1 MTRLSHGSSFV
12 DARNREGRIL
22 GAAARERV
30 IAVAPER
37 VIAVAPERVIVV
49 APERVIAAAPERV
62 IVAEED
68 LAVTQAEVVWAEIAA
83 EQGAVVQRVAAV
95 AASTAA
101 PEVAAALSAAWIAAA
116 APRAARAS
124 GAARVG
130 EAVAVEPPGAAAVE
144 ALEGVGV
151 VVVEEEVVVVDDA
164 GNYSVECVRDHQRTR
179 ATRTITTSSDGGRN
193 EVCESRNKTGR
204 LYVAD
209 DMSLGCRR
217 GPDGVQPVL
226 RSGGGATKEFFF
238 G

>member
-1 MTRLSHGSSFV
+1 M
-12 DARNREGRIL
+12 
-22 GAAARERV
+22 
-30 IAVAPER
+30 
-37 VIAVAPERVIVV
+37 VAPERVIVV
-49 APERVIAAAPERV
+49 
-62 IVAEED
+62 EED

-83 EQGAVVQRVAAV
+83 QQGAVVQRVAAV

-101 PEVAAALSAAWIAAA
+101 PEVAAALSAVWIAAA

-124 GAARVG
+124 GAARAG
-130 EAVAVEPPGAAAVE
+130 EAIAEVEPPGAAAVE

-151 VVVEEEVVVVDDA
+151 AVVEEAVVEDDA

-193 EVCESRNKTGR
+193 EACESRNKTGR

-209 DMSLGCRR
+209 DTSLGFRR

-226 RSGGGATKEFFF
+226 RSGGATKEFFF